1 MDERKRQDLTAAGAA
16 MLLLGVLILLAQ
28 NAAGFAAVLRSR
40 MLLCLQTL
48 VPSLYGSTAAAL
60 LLRESG
66 AGEWLGGKCRR
77 TARLFGMRP
86 ACFSVFVISQ
96 LAGYP
101 AGAVLLSRMQK
112 ANALTPAEC
121 TRLCGLCFGC
131 GPAFAV
137 GLAGGQLLGSASAG
151 WMLFGA
157 GIAANAILALLN
169 RPWEMLP
176 ADSAPSPLVHLD
188 AEMLTDAVSGTMR
201 SLVQICGMVMLSG
214 LAAEACRVLRLTALP
229 DALSDRLHIPQPVI
243 RAFCSAAADITQ
255 LEPLCGCGLPFRV
268 LLPLTGGLLSF
279 GGLCVHLQCRAL
291 GGGICPM
298 RKLLLRR
305 FFAGILAAFLLFFAA
320 PLLPVPDAAAVFA
333 PRTAVSAQGS
343 VLPALFIFCTGFP
356 FLIKKD

>member
-1 MDERKRQDLTAAGAA
+1 MDERRRQNLTAAGAA
-16 MLLLGVLILLAQ
+16 LLLLGALILLAE

-40 MLLCLQTL
+40 MLLCMQTL

-112 ANALTPAEC
+112 TGILTTAES

-137 GLAGGQLLGSASAG
+137 GLAGSQLLGSAAAG

-157 GIAANAILALLN
+157 GIAANAVLALLT
-169 RPWEMLP
+169 RPRGMLLSEP
-176 ADSAPSPLVHLD
+176 VPSPRVYLD
-188 AEMLTDAVSGTMR
+188 ASMLTGAVSGTMR

-214 LAAEACRVLRLTALP
+214 LAAEICRVLRLTALP
-229 DALSDRLHIPQPVI
+229 DALSARMHLPPQML
-243 RAFCSAAADITQ
+243 RAICAAAADITQ
-255 LEPLCGCGLPFRV
+255 LEPVCGCGLPFR
-268 LLPLTGGLLSF
+268 LLLALTGGLLSF

-291 GGGICPM
+291 GGICPM
-298 RKLLLRR
+298 RKLLLQR
-305 FFAGILAAFLLFFAA
+305 FFAGILAAFLLYAAA
-320 PLLPVPDAAAVFA
+320 PLLPVPEASAVFA
-333 PRTAVSAQGS
+333 PRTAVSAQHS
-343 VLPALFIFCTGFP
+343 VLPALLIFCTGFP

>member
-1 MDERKRQDLTAAGAA
+1 MEESRRHDLIAAGAA
-16 MLLLGVLILLAQ
+16 VLLLGVLILLAQ

-40 MLLCLQTL
+40 MLLCMQTL

-86 ACFSVFVISQ
+86 VCFSVFVISQ

-101 AGAVLLSRMQK
+101 AGAVLLRRMQK
-112 ANALTPAEC
+112 TNALTPAERV
-121 TRLCGLCFGC
+121 RLSGLCFGC

-137 GLAGGQLLGSASAG
+137 GLAGSQLLGSAAAG
-151 WMLFGA
+151 WVLFGA
-157 GIAANAILALLN
+157 GIAANALLALLT
-169 RPWEMLP
+169 RPRELLP
-176 ADSAPSPLVHLD
+176 ADTAPSPRVYLD
-188 AEMLTDAVSGTMR
+188 AEMLTDAVSGTIR

-229 DALSDRLHIPQPVI
+229 DALSVRMQIPPQII
-243 RAFCSAAADITQ
+243 RAFCGAAADITQ
-255 LEPLCGCGLPFRV
+255 LEPLCRCGLNFRL
-268 LLPLTGGLLSF
+268 LLPLAGGLLSF

-291 GGGICPM
+291 GGGLCPM
-298 RKLLLRR
+298 RKLLLQR
-305 FFAGILAAFLLFFAA
+305 FFAGILAAFLLCAAA

-333 PRTAVSAQGS
+333 PRTAVFAQGS
-343 VLPALFIFCTGFP
+343 VLPALLIFCTGFP